1 MRRAFLTALAL
12 CAALARSAP
21 ALPLRVRVGPCA
33 LEAPAGSQRA
43 LRALAVQARGILP
56 ELEADLGARYAAPFR
71 ILLVPP
77 AGSRDPELR
86 ALDAAAPPWAAGF
99 LVPGRRVGAI
109 RLAAASQYPYG
120 TVEAVLA
127 HEATHMLLHDAA
139 GGRLPRWFE
148 EGVAMGEER
157 RWSLQDIAVLS
168 SSLLTG
174 DLPAFD
180 SLDASFQAS
189 SGEARRAYAAAFGF
203 VAWSS
208 RRYGPGFLPAVLRE
222 ARARSFVEA
231 WQAACGEPLA
241 RGEAIWRAKS
251 LARYRWL
258 AVLLTSSPLWI
269 GITLLALFAGLRRRA
284 RARAT
289 RARWAAEERAARE
302 ALRERT
308 GPPPANR

>member
-1 MRRAFLTALAL
+1 MRRAFLPALAL
-12 CAALARSAP
+12 CAALASSAA
-21 ALPLRVRVGPCA
+21 ALPLRERVGPCV
-33 LEAPAGSQRA
+33 LEAPAGSERA
-43 LRALAVQARGILP
+43 LRALALKARGILP
-56 ELEADLGARYAAPFR
+56 QLEANLGARYAAPFR
-71 ILLVPP
+71 ILLVPSAP
-77 AGSRDPELR
+77 SQDPELR
-86 ALDAAAPPWAAGF
+86 ALDAAAPPWAAGL

-120 TVEAVLA
+120 TVESVLA

-139 GGRLPRWFE
+139 GDRLPRWFE

-168 SSLLTG
+168 SSLLTS

-180 SLDASFQAS
+180 ALDASFQAS
-189 SGEARRAYAAAFGF
+189 PGEARMAYAAAFGF
-203 VAWSS
+203 VAWSG
-208 RRYGPGFLPAVLRE
+208 RRHGPGFVRAVLHEVRGRPF
-222 ARARSFVEA
+222 AAA

-241 RGEAIWRAKS
+241 AAEAAWRARS

-258 AVLLTSSPLWI
+258 AVLMTSSPLWI
-269 GITLLALFAGLRRRA
+269 GITFLALFAGLRRRA

-308 GPPPANR
+308 GPPPAGR